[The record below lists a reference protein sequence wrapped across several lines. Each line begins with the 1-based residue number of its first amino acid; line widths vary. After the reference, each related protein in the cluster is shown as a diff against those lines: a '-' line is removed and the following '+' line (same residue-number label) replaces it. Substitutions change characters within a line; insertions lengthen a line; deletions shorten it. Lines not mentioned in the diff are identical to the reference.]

1 MLPLSGHDCSELEGS
16 FEELADIWVSSSE
29 LDDQGKCTL
38 LSEKDFSAILTLWS
52 FSLPREMP
60 IVESELESLGSAAN
74 FFRRPKPSGNRTRD
88 CGDNEAIVPGDKTND
103 ASSVDTVDAS
113 FPDDVFGET
122 CDFGEIWGDITG
134 PSPEDEDEETYPIP
148 DGSLMVWIR

>member
-38 LSEKDFSAILTLWS
+38 FSEKDFSAILTLRS

-60 IVESELESLGSAAN
+60 IVESELESLGSAVS
-74 FFRRPKPSGNRTRD
+74 FFRRPNPSGNRTED
-88 CGDNEAIVPGDKTND
+88 CRESEAIVSGGKTND
-103 ASSVDTVDAS
+103 ASSVNMVDAS
-113 FPDDVFGET
+113 FPDNVFGET

-134 PSPEDEDEETYPIP
+134 PSPEDEEEEIYPIP